1 MGLVSL
7 KHLTVTKTYNLILGN
22 LMPRKKTTT
31 TKTSKSGSKTTK
43 KVAKTTKT
51 AAPEKKQIKSVKVSA
66 QVKATKATKKP
77 AKKSVKK
84 VESKSKASKSRETKA
99 SAKGAKATA
108 KGAKATTVAEGKLES
123 LIETGKTKGFLT
135 YDEINEAIPQN
146 SFSVED
152 MDKFLETLGSLG
164 VDVVDT
170 EGAASSRGST
180 DVKTT
185 TTETTERVEDPVRIY
200 MREMGAVSLLK
211 REEEIT
217 LAREI
222 EERRDQ
228 LKELILTSPFSI
240 REVLRVGNRIIEG
253 RSSTRE
259 LLEET
264 EEGVQYEENYKE
276 QVIKRIES
284 VRRRKPETAYK
295 VIRDMTLAP
304 ALVDRIIKRIIRLE
318 DLLQREEKK
327 RGAKKSERAKTRVRR
342 VMRRLAMRRPI
353 LAELSQDVRT
363 ANYYMWQAKQKL
375 IEANLRLVVSIAKRY
390 VNLGLKFSDLIQEG
404 NIGLM
409 KAVDKFDYKKGYKF
423 STYATWWIRQAIT
436 RSIADHGRTIRIP
449 VHMIETINRLLQTS
463 RHLLKELGREP
474 HPEEIAG
481 RMDIP
486 ISKVRRILRLMKQ
499 TLSLETPVGDDEESS
514 LGDFIEDEKSPSPAD
529 TAIDQDLSNQTDLV
543 LDSLTPREEKVL
555 RMRFGLGE
563 KQDYTLEEVGKVL
576 GVTRER
582 VRQIEAKA
590 IRRLRHPTRAKLL
603 KSFTDA

>member
-1 MGLVSL
+1 
-7 KHLTVTKTYNLILGN
+7 
-22 LMPRKKTTT
+22 MPSKKTATT
-31 TKTSKSGSKTTK
+31 TKTTKTAKKAVTK
-43 KVAKTTKT
+43 KVAKTVTAKSPVKKTTKKPV
-51 AAPEKKQIKSVKVSA
+51 AA
-66 QVKATKATKKP
+66 KKP
-77 AKKSVKK
+77 AKAPTKAQKEKAAKKLTATKKALLAAKTAKAKKDTKAAKGGKK
-84 VESKSKASKSRETKA
+84 VKET
-99 SAKGAKATA
+99 KGAKIADS
-108 KGAKATTVAEGKLES
+108 TTLDG

-135 YDEINEAIPQN
+135 YDEINEAIPQHN
-146 SFSVED
+146 FSVED
-152 MDKFLETLGSLG
+152 MDKFLETLGDLG

-170 EGAASSRGST
+170 EGSAASGSA
-180 DVKTT
+180 DEAKTT
-185 TTETTERVEDPVRIY
+185 ATETTERVEDPVRIY

-222 EERRDQ
+222 EERRD
-228 LKELILTSPFSI
+228 ELIGLIVTSPFSI
-240 REVLRVGNRIIEG
+240 RAVLRVGDRIIAG
-253 RSSTRE
+253 KSSTRE

-264 EEGVQYEENYKE
+264 EEGAQYEENYKE
-276 QVIKRIES
+276 QVIKKIES

-295 VIRDMTLAP
+295 VIKEMTLAP
-304 ALVDRIIKRIIRLE
+304 PLVDRIIKRIIRLE

-327 RGAKKSERAKTRVRR
+327 RGTKKSERAKTRVRR

-353 LAELSQDVRT
+353 LAELSQNVRT

-474 HPEEIAG
+474 HPEEIAA